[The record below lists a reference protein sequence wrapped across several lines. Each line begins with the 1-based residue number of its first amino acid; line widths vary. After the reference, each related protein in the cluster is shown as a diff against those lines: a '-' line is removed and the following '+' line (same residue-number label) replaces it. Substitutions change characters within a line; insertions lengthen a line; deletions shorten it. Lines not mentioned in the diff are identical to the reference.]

1 MVAREYRRGRYVEFN
16 LVHDRGTL
24 FGLKTAGRTESIL
37 MSLPPRARWAYNYH
51 PEPGS
56 PEALLLE
63 YLKPRQ
69 WIT

>member
-1 MVAREYRRGRYVEFN
+1 
-16 LVHDRGTL
+16 
-24 FGLKTAGRTESIL
+24 